1 MVQMALT
8 VLLTLASVSIAA
20 AQGRGSLVY
29 TVAKV
34 EVEAEAKDAVEA
46 KQIAINDGQ
55 QTAFRLL
62 LKRLTHPSAHARL
75 PIIDDAMVES
85 MIEGFS
91 VRRESNSTTRYIATL
106 DFTFEPNAVRDI
118 LNRFGLP
125 YAEQQSAPVIVLPV
139 MTEGGGVKTGGSN
152 SWYEALDS
160 VDVEHALAPMR
171 LAAPR
176 PDFSPGTIQNPGS
189 REVLETLKQQY
200 RAENL
205 VLALAEVD
213 PQMTRLRVR
222 LSGQDAVG
230 GIFLERSYA
239 IHGRDTAEAAR
250 FAAKVAAGV
259 IEGRWKTTRL
269 ASLGSLGG
277 APANLEVVPLSVQ
290 FSNLKQW
297 QEIRTKLLKI
307 PGLQGLDIKALNA
320 RGASISV
327 EFAGGAERLV
337 TAVQSQGLSLQSK
350 GRDLVLITR

>member
-1 MVQMALT
+1 MVRMALT
-8 VLLTLASVSIAA
+8 VLLALASAGAAA
-20 AQGRGSLVY
+20 AQGRASLVY

-34 EVEAEAKDAVEA
+34 AVEAEAKDAVEA

-55 QTAFRLL
+55 QTAFRRL

-75 PIIDDAMVES
+75 PIIEDAMVES

-91 VRRESNSTTRYIATL
+91 VRRESNSTTRYLATL

-139 MTEGGGVKTGGSN
+139 MTGGGGVKTGSSN

-176 PDFSPGTIQNPGS
+176 PDFSPSTISNPAG
-189 REVLETLKQQY
+189 REVLETLRQQY

-213 PQMTRLRVR
+213 PQMTKLIVR
-222 LSGQDAVG
+222 LSGSDAVG
-230 GIFLERSYA
+230 AIFLERSYA

-269 ASLGSLGG
+269 ASLGSLSG
-277 APANLEVVPLSVQ
+277 APANLETVPLTVQ
-290 FSNLKQW
+290 FSGLKQW
-297 QEIRTKLLKI
+297 QGIRARLLKI
-307 PGLQGLDIKALNA
+307 PGLQGLDTKVLNA

-327 EFAGGAERLV
+327 EFAGGAERLA
-337 TAVQSQGLSLQSK
+337 TAVQSQGLAIQSK
-350 GRDLVLITR
+350 GGELVLTTR